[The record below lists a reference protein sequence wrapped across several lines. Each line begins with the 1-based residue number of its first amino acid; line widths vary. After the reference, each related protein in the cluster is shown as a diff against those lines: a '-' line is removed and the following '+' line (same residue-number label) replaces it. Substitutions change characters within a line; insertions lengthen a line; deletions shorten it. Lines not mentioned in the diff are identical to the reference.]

1 MNHPHR
7 GFGVV
12 GFVLAW
18 IMVGANVPAPLY
30 ALYAARWHFGTATIT
45 AIFAVYVAFLIPTL
59 LVGGQWSD
67 QRGRKPVIA
76 AGLGWALVG
85 ALAFLGAQG
94 TAWLF
99 VARAAQG
106 AGSGLLSGAAT
117 AHLAELD
124 GPRGRAPLMASLATG
139 GGTAVGPLLG
149 GLLAQYGPEPLRLA
163 YLIVVVGLVG
173 GGLVLVLRARETWPR
188 ASEAFHWTRPRIPAG
203 IRPIFWL
210 AGGTA
215 FAAWSVTAFFMSL
228 APSYVMG
235 LLHVSNLAVAGG
247 VVFLMLASASVTQ
260 FLMRAVAPTVGMP
273 VGLVMI
279 VMAVGGIVLAVP
291 AHALWMVLV
300 STVVAGIGQGTA
312 FLGSMATVTR
322 NAPSAVKG
330 QVVSSFYV
338 VIYCGVG
345 APVLGI
351 GVAAQ
356 KVGLYGAMLY
366 YWVFIAIV
374 ALAVLR
380 GLSARRRSVATPG
393 AP

>member
-7 GFGVV
+7 EFGIV

-18 IMVGANVPAPLY
+18 VMVGANVPDPLY
-30 ALYAARWHFGTATIT
+30 AVYAARWHFGTATIT

-67 QRGRKPVIA
+67 QRGRKPVIT
-76 AGLGWALVG
+76 AGLGLALVG

-94 TAWLF
+94 AAWLF
-99 VARAAQG
+99 LARAAQG
-106 AGSGLLSGAAT
+106 AGAGLISGAAT
-117 AHLAELD
+117 AHLAELE
-124 GPRGRAPLMASLATG
+124 GPRGRASLVATLATG
-139 GGTAVGPLLG
+139 GGTAIGPLLG

-173 GGLVLVLRARETWPR
+173 GGLAFVLHVRETRSR
-188 ASEAFHWTRPRIPAG
+188 ASETLHWIWPRIPSG

-215 FAAWSVTAFFMSL
+215 FAVWSVTAFFMSL
-228 APSYVMG
+228 APSYVTG
-235 LLHVSNLAVAGG
+235 LLHVSNWAVAGS
-247 VVFLMLASASVTQ
+247 VVFLMLASASITQ
-260 FLMRAVAPTVGMP
+260 LLTRVMDPTVAMS

-300 STVVAGIGQGTA
+300 STVVAGVGQGTA

-322 NAPSAVKG
+322 IAPSDVKG
-330 QVVSSFYV
+330 QVMSSFYV

-351 GVAAQ
+351 GLAAQ
-356 KVGLYGAMLY
+356 QVGLYDAMLY
-366 YWVFIAIV
+366 YWAFIAIV
-374 ALAVLR
+374 ALAVLG
-380 GLSARRRSVATPG
+380 GLWARRHWVATLRNP
-393 AP
+393 